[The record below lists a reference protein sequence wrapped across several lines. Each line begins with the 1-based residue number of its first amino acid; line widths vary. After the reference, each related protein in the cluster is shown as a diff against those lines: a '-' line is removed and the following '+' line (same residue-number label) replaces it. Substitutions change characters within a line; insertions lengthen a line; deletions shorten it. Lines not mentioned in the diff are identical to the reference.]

1 MFKEF
6 QAKSNTALTHW
17 PIGRVISDIHPSQ
30 NNMFCCSQFVWQ
42 CQQQNWS
49 IRFTLDINV
58 QTADNVRTL
67 FLPMSKADSSET
79 RRAGG
84 VEEVGGG
91 CLVERFQT
99 GSVRC
104 CCFPSNQLWYLLV
117 HYKWVHPKRALF
129 KDSCHH
135 CGMLACIVNILNPH
149 NGGGDSGAFTWLDLG
164 SHLSA
169 ACPSYHSSVDT
180 RVLLLLLPSPA
191 ALIW

>member
-84 VEEVGGG
+84 GGG
-91 CLVERFQT
+91 WGWLLGWTVSDRFGQMLLLSFQPVMIFACPLQMSASKT
-99 GSVRC
+99 GTVQR
-104 CCFPSNQLWYLLV
+104 QLSSLRHVGL
-117 HYKWVHPKRALF
+117 
-129 KDSCHH
+129 H
-135 CGMLACIVNILNPH
+135 CKY
-149 NGGGDSGAFTWLDLG
+149 SESTQWWRRLG
-164 SHLSA
+164 SLHLAWSWFTSF
-169 ACPSYHSSVDT
+169 CC
-180 RVLLLLLPSPA
+180 LPIIS
-191 ALIW
+191 

>member
-1 MFKEF
+1 MTSE
-6 QAKSNTALTHW
+6 QNQTLLW
-17 PIGRVISDIHPSQ
+17 PIGPLDASYLTSIQVKTICSAAHNLFDNVNSRIDRSDSHLTSMSKQLTMSEP
-30 NNMFCCSQFVWQ
+30 CSCQ
-42 CQQQNWS
+42 CQK
-49 IRFTLDINV
+49 L
-58 QTADNVRTL
+58 TAA
-67 FLPMSKADSSET
+67 KHAEQ
-79 RRAGG
+79 G